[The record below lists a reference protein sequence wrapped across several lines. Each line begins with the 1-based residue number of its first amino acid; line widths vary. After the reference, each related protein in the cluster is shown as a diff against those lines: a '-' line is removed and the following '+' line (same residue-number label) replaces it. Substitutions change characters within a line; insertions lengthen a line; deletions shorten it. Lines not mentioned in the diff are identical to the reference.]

1 MEAHAMDERTET
13 PVSEFMRGYA
23 RLAGL
28 EYSSERLAEL
38 EPEIAAL
45 FEDMAK
51 SWASPV
57 GDAEPAISFA
67 VEKIYDHE

>member
-13 PVSEFMRGYA
+13 PVLEFMRGYA

-28 EYSSERLAEL
+28 ERLAEL
-38 EPEIAAL
+38 EPEIASL

-67 VEKIYDHE
+67 VEKIYNHE